1 MRQDGVVEGAL
12 PAKHEGGWKNKSKQ
26 NQLEN
31 GEVATHNKN
40 KRRNYSPCK
49 HCNKLGHPPFKCWR
63 RPDAKCSKWNQL
75 GHEAVICEN
84 KNQVEEADAQVAD
97 KEEEDH
103 LFVATCFSSRE
114 SSDSWLV
121 DNGCTNHMIHDKELF
136 KELRTTEIKR
146 VRI

>member
-1 MRQDGVVEGAL
+1 MI
-12 PAKHEGGWKNKSKQ
+12 
-26 NQLEN
+26 
-31 GEVATHNKN
+31 
-40 KRRNYSPCK
+40 CK
-49 HCNKLGHPPFKCWR
+49 
-63 RPDAKCSKWNQL
+63 
-75 GHEAVICEN
+75 N

-97 KEEEDH
+97 QEEEDQ